1 MIIYFKNLE
10 NSYENIVIIW
20 NYIYNYYYV
29 TKIQIYGG
37 VMELLNGLVET
48 INEYLWGYILIVML
62 ISIGIYFTFKT
73 KFVQFRLFREMFRL
87 LGDGIDS
94 GKKQE
99 GKISSF
105 QAFCISTASR
115 VGTGNIAGIAIAIVT
130 GGPGAIFWMWLI
142 ALIGSASSFVEST
155 LAQIYKIK
163 DGKSFRG
170 GPAYYME
177 QGLNKRWMGVIFS
190 VLITLCFAFVFN
202 AVQANTVSLAF
213 KNAFGIERIVMG
225 VILSVLTAVVI
236 FGGVHRIAK
245 ISEIIVPIFAV
256 LYILVSLFIVI
267 KNITLIPG
275 VISDIFASALNFR
288 EMTVGIFAGT
298 ILTGIKRGLFS
309 NEAGMGSAPNAAA
322 IANVTHPVK
331 QGLIQSLGVFTDTI
345 VICSCT
351 AFMVLL
357 YQDYSTIDLTGIELT
372 QAALSYHIGSIGHI
386 FIAVC
391 IFLFAFS
398 SIVGNYYYGESNLE
412 FMFESKIILNIFRA
426 MVVGMVMFGSLAKI
440 QIVWDLADLFM
451 GLMAIINL
459 IAIVMLGKYAF
470 IALKD
475 YEKQKKS
482 GIKDPVFDPSKIAGL
497 ENITS
502 WNDEEEVS
510 EII

>member
-1 MIIYFKNLE
+1 
-10 NSYENIVIIW
+10 
-20 NYIYNYYYV
+20 
-29 TKIQIYGG
+29 
-37 VMELLNGLVET
+37 MELLNGLVET

-256 LYILVSLFIVI
+256 LYILVSLFIVV

>member
-1 MIIYFKNLE
+1 MEILN
-10 NSYENIVIIW
+10 NIV
-20 NYIYNYYYV
+20 NV
-29 TKIQIYGG
+29 
-37 VMELLNGLVET
+37 
-48 INEYLWGYILIVML
+48 INEYLWGYILVVML
-62 ISIGIYFTFKT
+62 IVLGIYFSFKT
-73 KFVQFRLFREMFRL
+73 NFVQFRQFKEMFRL
-87 LGDGIDS
+87 LGDGIGS
-94 GKKQE
+94 GDKKE

-115 VGTGNIAGIAIAIVT
+115 VGTGNIAGIAIAIVA

-163 DGKSFRG
+163 DGKTFRG

-177 QGLNKRWMGVIFS
+177 KALNKRWMGVTFS
-190 VLITLCFAFVFN
+190 VLITLCFAFIFN

-213 KNAFGIERIVMG
+213 NSAFGIERLTMG
-225 VILSVLTAVVI
+225 IILSVLTALVI

-256 LYILVSLFIVI
+256 LYILVALFIVG
-267 KNITLIPG
+267 KNITLMPS
-275 VISDIFASALNFR
+275 VLKDIFTSAFGLREAS
-288 EMTVGIFAGT
+288 VGSLGGI
-298 ILTGIKRGLFS
+298 ILVGIKRGLFS

-322 IANVTHPVK
+322 TADVTHPVK

-345 VICSCT
+345 IICSCT

-357 YQDYSTIDLTGIELT
+357 YKDYQTVGLTGIELT
-372 QAALSYHIGSIGHI
+372 QAALSYHIGSIGYI

-412 FMFESKIILNIFRA
+412 FIFSNKIVLNIFRTI
-426 MVVGMVMFGSLAKI
+426 VVGMVMFGSLAKI

-459 IAIVMLGKYAF
+459 IAIALLGKYAF
-470 IALKD
+470 AALKD
-475 YEKQKKS
+475 YESQKKA
-482 GIKDPVFDPSKIAGL
+482 GIKDPVFDPSKIEGL
-497 ENITS
+497 ENVTE
-502 WNDEEEVS
+502 WNNKLKEDIV
-510 EII
+510 